1 MSKNENSTPKNENQ
15 IRLFKSSSKKSDKSP
30 DFWGKLNIG
39 EVEYEI
45 AMWNNV
51 SKTGTQ
57 YISGFV
63 NLDEQE
69 ETDGETKPEV
79 ESILPL

>member
-1 MSKNENSTPKNENQ
+1 MSNESNTPKNENQ
-15 IRLFKSSSKKSDKSP
+15 IRLFKSSSKKSEKSP

-39 EVEYEI
+39 EVEYEL

-63 NLDEQE
+63 NLDVEDE
-69 ETDGETKPEV
+69 ADAKSKTPV
-79 ESILPL
+79 ESILPF

>member
-1 MSKNENSTPKNENQ
+1 MSNNENSTPKNENQ

-63 NLDEQE
+63 NLDVED
-69 ETDGETKPEV
+69 ETDAKSNTPV
-79 ESILPL
+79 ESILPF